1 MAQWSENNNQT
12 YWEFVGEFW
21 ECFGQPFQNA
31 LEPNWPEILHGTQ
44 NQAALNGEGMSE

>member
-12 YWEFVGEFW
+12 YWDVVGEFW

-31 LEPNWPEILHGTQ
+31 LEPKLARDSAWVTESSSTQ
-44 NQAALNGEGMSE
+44 W